1 MAWFKRQSKGIQTPT
16 EEKKDIPKG
25 LWYKSPTGKIVDTE
39 ELQANFYVSPEDDY
53 HVRIG
58 SREYFSIIFDKNFK
72 ELDENLSSKDPLK
85 FEDSKKY
92 TDRLKVAKEK
102 TKLNDAIRTAVGKSM
117 GKDIVIACMDFSF
130 IGGSMGSVV
139 GEKIARAI
147 DYSLKK
153 KIPIVIISKS
163 GGARM
168 MEAAISLMQ
177 LAKTSAKLAQ
187 LSEAKVPYISL
198 CTDPTTGGTTASFA
212 MLGDI
217 HFAETGCLI
226 AFAGKRV
233 IQATV
238 KEELSPDFQTAE
250 FVEKH
255 GFVDK
260 VVKRKDL
267 TNEVGK
273 LLEILLKK
281 NSEVNSELSNET
293 STNIEQ
299 PTKAAS

>member
-16 EEKKDIPKG
+16 EEKKDIQKG

-92 TDRLKVAKEK
+92 TDRLKAAKEK

-212 MLGDI
+212 MLGDVNI
-217 HFAETGCLI
+217 SEPGALI
-226 AFAGKRV
+226 GFAGPRV
-233 IQATV
+233 V
-238 KEELSPDFQTAE
+238 KDTTGKDLPKGFQTAE
-250 FVEKH
+250 FVLDH
-255 GFVDK
+255 GFLDFITH
-260 VVKRKDL
+260 RKDL
-267 TNEVGK
+267 KKKIN
-273 LLEILLKK
+273 LYLDLIL
-281 NSEVNSELSNET
+281 NNPVRE
-293 STNIEQ
+293 
-299 PTKAAS
+299 

>member
-1 MAWFKRQSKGIQTPT
+1 M
-16 EEKKDIPKG
+16 
-25 LWYKSPTGKIVDTE
+25 WYKSPTGKIVDTE

-92 TDRLKVAKEK
+92 TDRLKAAKEK

-153 KIPIVIISKS
+153 KVQIGRAHV
-163 GGARM
+163 
-168 MEAAISLMQ
+168 
-177 LAKTSAKLAQ
+177 
-187 LSEAKVPYISL
+187 
-198 CTDPTTGGTTASFA
+198 
-212 MLGDI
+212 
-217 HFAETGCLI
+217 
-226 AFAGKRV
+226 
-233 IQATV
+233 
-238 KEELSPDFQTAE
+238 
-250 FVEKH
+250 
-255 GFVDK
+255 
-260 VVKRKDL
+260 
-267 TNEVGK
+267 
-273 LLEILLKK
+273 
-281 NSEVNSELSNET
+281 
-293 STNIEQ
+293 
-299 PTKAAS
+299 